1 MNITVLQLDIIAGN
15 PEANQEKAAVW
26 FAENVKLDTDVV
38 VLPEMWTTAYTL
50 DALEGIAEAVDGE
63 SVVFLQKLALSYGV
77 NIIGGSIAI
86 KEDSLIY
93 NRAVVIDRKGNLIY
107 HYDKIHLVP
116 MLNEPAYL
124 EGGRSKVQTF
134 ELDGVKMGVVICFDL
149 RFPEI
154 IRQLALQEAQVLFIP
169 AEWPEARAGHWETL
183 STARAIE
190 NQMYVVTCNRVGTYD
205 GVQFAGRSMF
215 IDPWGTVLAKG
226 SASNEEVITRQLDLE
241 SVKTVRENVP
251 IFTSRVP
258 ALY

>member
-1 MNITVLQLDIIAGN
+1 MNITVFQLNIIAGD
-15 PEANQEKAAVW
+15 PKANQEKAAIW
-26 FAENVKLDTDVV
+26 FADNVKPDTDVV

-50 DALEGIAEAVDGE
+50 DELQDTAEAADGE
-63 SVVFLQKLALSYGV
+63 SIVFLQKLAKDYAV

-93 NRAVVIDRKGNLIY
+93 NRAVVIDRKGTFIY

-124 EGGRSKVQTF
+124 EGGRTKVETF
-134 ELDGVKMGVVICFDL
+134 ILDGVKMGLVICFDL

-190 NQMYVVTCNRVGTYD
+190 NQMYVVTCNRVGTHD
-205 GVQFAGRSMF
+205 GVEFAGRSMF
-215 IDPWGTVLAKG
+215 IDPWGNVLAKG
-226 SASNEEVITRQLDLE
+226 SQSDEEVITRQLDLE
-241 SVKTVRENVP
+241 SVKTVRETVP